1 MLTRPTREQREIH
14 FQPMLPNEYYHWEFK
29 YPRVTQRSTAGL
41 PLSSSQHDGLRHPW
55 RSEFRSF
62 GGQKAPPLVPRY
74 TAVNYRY
81 AP

>member
-1 MLTRPTREQREIH
+1 MLMRTFVQQREIH

-29 YPRVTQRSTAGL
+29 YPRVTQRSTSGL
-41 PLSSSQHDGLRHPW
+41 LLSTNKQDGLHHPW

-74 TAVNYRY
+74 KFVTYR
-81 AP
+81 